1 LALGSHV
8 IIMHGCTRSFTGFFG
23 HGRIG
28 PRSNR
33 GVWHTRCV
41 VHTMITGLLA
51 HAWKAVIAHLP
62 FDAILAFD
70 M

>member
-1 LALGSHV
+1 MAAQV
-8 IIMHGCTRSFTGFFG
+8 FYRFFC
-23 HGRIG
+23 HDRFC
-28 PRSNR
+28 PRNSP